1 MSSFQKS
8 LKRYPTQIWRQN
20 RASAAKTKTND
31 FILWRRNVCNSCPV
45 FLAAPLCEL
54 SRDQRNQ
61 GAKDVSKEAKH
72 WEAFQLVCEVFP
84 WQNVWICWKF
94 IWVINFTHRSISF
107 PLVGQK
113 EDKDTILSL
122 IFVFINNKSWSSLGC
137 SKQPAKPWLNWL
149 TSSSPLPSTPS
160 PPSPSS

>member
-1 MSSFQKS
+1 MIRLQHTDINFSEIWRQPISFQKS

-72 WEAFQLVCEVFP
+72 WEAFQLVCEVFLGKMFEFEG
-84 WQNVWICWKF
+84 N
-94 IWVINFTHRSISF
+94 IS
-107 PLVGQK
+107 
-113 EDKDTILSL
+113 ESL
-122 IFVFINNKSWSSLGC
+122 ISLTEVYSFHWLVKMNAKMSCYNNKLWLVYRLLGG
-137 SKQPAKPWLNWL
+137 Q
-149 TSSSPLPSTPS
+149 SSPQSHDS
-160 PPSPSS
+160 IG